1 MLFLKKIKTCG
12 FTFLS
17 TAGLSLCGTWFFFSP
32 TLPSL
37 MEIAGQE
44 ETVPVL
50 GDLCHLLLSC
60 QGSPLPCFFNLAII
74 SAFLLS
80 QQITELGDFP
90 RGPVVGNPPS
100 SAGDAGSNSGQGGK
114 SPRTMRQP
122 SLGSA
127 TIEVWVPQLEKA
139 WIQWQ
144 RSRATREK

>member
-1 MLFLKKIKTCG
+1 MWIHIFEHSWS
-12 FTFLS
+12 F
-17 TAGLSLCGTWFFFSP
+17 SLWYVIFFSP

-127 TIEVWVPQLEKA
+127 TIEV
-139 WIQWQ
+139 
-144 RSRATREK
+144 

>member
-1 MLFLKKIKTCG
+1 MVHD
-12 FTFLS
+12 
-17 TAGLSLCGTWFFFSP
+17 FFSP

-37 MEIAGQE
+37 MEMAGQE

-50 GDLCHLLLSC
+50 GAYAICSCPSC

-100 SAGDAGSNSGQGGK
+100 SAGDAGSNSDQGGK
-114 SPRTMRQP
+114 IPRTMRQL
-122 SLGSA
+122 SLCSA
-127 TIEVWVPQLEKA
+127 TMEA
-139 WIQWQ
+139 
-144 RSRATREK
+144 